1 MKPEPSGWFSKY
13 SLPNNLTTLCQSTN
27 SYVENQSILFT
38 NAILLSLLHFYKG
51 KQRAMTANMT
61 SCPVLYDTLSITI
74 QNLDTMERRKKYPD
88 YCLRRLFAPDNS
100 PDEWYNQPHPAFLL
114 IYYRGTSLL
123 IYKARHYLCIKLAL
137 TYVQALTQLRY
148 KRQPI
153 PRSLGTG
160 GRERDYSLLSLTV
173 KWRIS
178 GASHSMAT
186 PRVTCS
192 RRS

>member
-123 IYKARHYLCIKLAL
+123 IYKARHYLCIRLAL
-137 TYVQALTQLRY
+137 TYVQALTLLRY

-160 GRERDYSLLSLTV
+160 GRETTV
-173 KWRIS
+173 FS
-178 GASHSMAT
+178 
-186 PRVTCS
+186 V
-192 RRS
+192 

>member
-27 SYVENQSILFT
+27 SYVENQSIWFT
-38 NAILLSLLHFYKG
+38 NAILLSLLHFNKG

-61 SCPVLYDTLSITI
+61 SCPALYDTLSIAI
-74 QNLDTMERRKKYPD
+74 QNQDTMERRKNPD
-88 YCLRRLFAPDNS
+88 YCLRRFFAPDNS

>member
-38 NAILLSLLHFYKG
+38 NAILLSLLHFNKG

-61 SCPVLYDTLSITI
+61 SCPILCDTLSIARQARTPWRGEK
-74 QNLDTMERRKKYPD
+74 NPD
-88 YCLRRLFAPDNS
+88 YCLRRFFAPDNS

-137 TYVQALTQLRY
+137 AYVQALT
-148 KRQPI
+148 
-153 PRSLGTG
+153 
-160 GRERDYSLLSLTV
+160 
-173 KWRIS
+173 
-178 GASHSMAT
+178 
-186 PRVTCS
+186 
-192 RRS
+192 

>member
-61 SCPVLYDTLSITI
+61 SCPVLYDTLSIARQARTPWRG
-74 QNLDTMERRKKYPD
+74 EKKHPD
-88 YCLRRLFAPDNS
+88 YCLRRFFAPDDS
-100 PDEWYNQPHPAFLL
+100 PDERYNQPHPAFLL

-148 KRQPI
+148 TRQPI

>member
-38 NAILLSLLHFYKG
+38 NAILLSLLHFYIG

-61 SCPVLYDTLSITI
+61 SCPILYDTLSIAI
-74 QNLDTMERRKKYPD
+74 QTQDTMERRKNPD
-88 YCLRRLFAPDNS
+88 YCLRRFFAPDDS
-100 PDEWYNQPHPAFLL
+100 PDKRYDQPHPAFLL

-137 TYVQALTQLRY
+137 TYVQALT
-148 KRQPI
+148 
-153 PRSLGTG
+153 
-160 GRERDYSLLSLTV
+160 
-173 KWRIS
+173 
-178 GASHSMAT
+178 
-186 PRVTCS
+186 
-192 RRS
+192 

>member
-61 SCPVLYDTLSITI
+61 SCPVLYDTLSIAI
-74 QNLDTMERRKKYPD
+74 QTQDTMERRKKYPD

-114 IYYRGTSLL
+114 IYYGGTSLL

-137 TYVQALTQLRY
+137 TYVQALT
-148 KRQPI
+148 
-153 PRSLGTG
+153 
-160 GRERDYSLLSLTV
+160 
-173 KWRIS
+173 
-178 GASHSMAT
+178 
-186 PRVTCS
+186 
-192 RRS
+192 

>member
-61 SCPVLYDTLSITI
+61 SCPALYDTLSIAI
-74 QNLDTMERRKKYPD
+74 QNQDTMERRKNPD
-88 YCLRRLFAPDNS
+88 YCLRRFFAPDDS
-100 PDEWYNQPHPAFLL
+100 PDKRYDQPHPAFLL
-114 IYYRGTSLL
+114 IFYRGTSLL

-148 KRQPI
+148 TRQPI

>member
-61 SCPVLYDTLSITI
+61 SCPVLYDTLSIAI
-74 QNLDTMERRKKYPD
+74 QTQDTMERRKKYPD
-88 YCLRRLFAPDNS
+88 YCLRRFFAPDNS

-137 TYVQALTQLRY
+137 TYVQALTLLRY

>member
-51 KQRAMTANMT
+51 KQRAMTTNMT
-61 SCPVLYDTLSITI
+61 ICPILYDTLSIAI
-74 QNLDTMERRKKYPD
+74 QNQDTMERRKKHPD
-88 YCLRRLFAPDNS
+88 YCLRRFFAPDNS
-100 PDEWYNQPHPAFLL
+100 PDKRYDQPHPAFLL

-137 TYVQALTQLRY
+137 TYVQALT
-148 KRQPI
+148 
-153 PRSLGTG
+153 
-160 GRERDYSLLSLTV
+160 
-173 KWRIS
+173 
-178 GASHSMAT
+178 
-186 PRVTCS
+186 
-192 RRS
+192 

>member
-61 SCPVLYDTLSITI
+61 SCPALYDTLSIAI
-74 QNLDTMERRKKYPD
+74 QNQDTMERRKNPD
-88 YCLRRLFAPDNS
+88 YCLRRFFAPDDS
-100 PDEWYNQPHPAFLL
+100 PDKRYDQPHPAFLL

-148 KRQPI
+148 TRQPI

>member
-1 MKPEPSGWFSKY
+1 MWKTNPFC
-13 SLPNNLTTLCQSTN
+13 SLMLYYYLCYT
-27 SYVENQSILFT
+27 SIKASNVPWPQT
-38 NAILLSLLHFYKG
+38 WQVVQHYMTPCLLQYKTRTPWRG
-51 KQRAMTANMT
+51 EKN
-61 SCPVLYDTLSITI
+61 
-74 QNLDTMERRKKYPD
+74 PD
-88 YCLRRLFAPDNS
+88 YCLRRFFAPDDS
-100 PDEWYNQPHPAFLL
+100 PDKRYDQPHPAFLL

-148 KRQPI
+148 TRQPI

-160 GRERDYSLLSLTV
+160 GRERDYCLLSLTV

>member
-61 SCPVLYDTLSITI
+61 SCPALYDTLSIAI
-74 QNLDTMERRKKYPD
+74 QNQDTMERRKNPD
-88 YCLRRLFAPDNS
+88 YCLRRFFAPDDS
-100 PDEWYNQPHPAFLL
+100 PDKRYDQPHPAFLL

-148 KRQPI
+148 TRQPI

-178 GASHSMAT
+178 GVSHSMAT

>member
-1 MKPEPSGWFSKY
+1 M
-13 SLPNNLTTLCQSTN
+13 
-27 SYVENQSILFT
+27 ENQSILFT

-51 KQRAMTANMT
+51 KQRAMTTNMT
-61 SCPVLYDTLSITI
+61 ICPILYDTLSIAR
-74 QNLDTMERRKKYPD
+74 QDKSGHHGEEKKHPD
-88 YCLRRLFAPDNS
+88 YCLRRFFAPDNS

>member
-1 MKPEPSGWFSKY
+1 MTPCLLQDKPEHHG
-13 SLPNNLTTLCQSTN
+13 
-27 SYVENQSILFT
+27 E
-38 NAILLSLLHFYKG
+38 
-51 KQRAMTANMT
+51 
-61 SCPVLYDTLSITI
+61 
-74 QNLDTMERRKKYPD
+74 EKKHPD
-88 YCLRRLFAPDNS
+88 YCLRRFFAPDNS

-148 KRQPI
+148 TRQPIPRSLGTGGRERDYSLLLCIKLALTYVQALTQLRYTRQPI

>member
-38 NAILLSLLHFYKG
+38 NAILLSLLHFNKG

-61 SCPVLYDTLSITI
+61 SCPALYDTLSIAI
-74 QNLDTMERRKKYPD
+74 QNQDTMERRKNPD
-88 YCLRRLFAPDNS
+88 YCLRRFFAPDNS

>member
-38 NAILLSLLHFYKG
+38 NAILLSLLHFNKG

-61 SCPVLYDTLSITI
+61 SCPALYDTLSIAI
-74 QNLDTMERRKKYPD
+74 QNQDTMERRKNPD
-88 YCLRRLFAPDNS
+88 YCLRRFFAPDDS
-100 PDEWYNQPHPAFLL
+100 PDKRYDQPHPAFLL